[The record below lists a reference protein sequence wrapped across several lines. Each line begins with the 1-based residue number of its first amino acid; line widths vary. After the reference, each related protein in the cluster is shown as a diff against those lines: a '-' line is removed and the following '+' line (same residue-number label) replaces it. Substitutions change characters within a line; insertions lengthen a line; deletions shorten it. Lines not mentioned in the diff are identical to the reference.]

1 MIWFYFPIIK
11 VQKGEVVD
19 KRSRWDSNPQSP
31 APEASA
37 LSIRP
42 RDHLWITLWI
52 LYIYIYILSPFC
64 IPGQREGGRLV

>member
-1 MIWFYFPIIK
+1 MIWFCFPIIK
-11 VQKGEVVD
+11 VQKRQAVD

-42 RDHLWITLWI
+42 RDHLWPLNIV
-52 LYIYIYILSPFC
+52 YIYIIIFS
-64 IPGQREGGRLV
+64 IPGQRKGGSWFNKY